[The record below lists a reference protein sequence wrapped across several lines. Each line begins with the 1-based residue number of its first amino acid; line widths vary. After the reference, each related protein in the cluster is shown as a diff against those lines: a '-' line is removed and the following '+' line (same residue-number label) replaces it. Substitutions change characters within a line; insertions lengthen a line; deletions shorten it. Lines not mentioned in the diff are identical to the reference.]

1 MKLVKVSKG
10 IKGIRDYRYYKL
22 IDGKKVEIS
31 NVDYIEMQVLEG
43 NTIEKDSDF
52 NQSNRN
58 TGLMFDPTKSSQVIK
73 AEKKLKSIGRKMVKK
88 PNRINKL
95 AGKLIRLCNEIKSI
109 QSLIDKQDYKYTV
122 TDLQFDLIKLNNQKT
137 KYSKKLSKLIY
148 KKQASNEDEIKYNQK
163 NQWYRKT
170 NYYLNTIKREM
181 KIEKEK
187 KNNPLFPFNTKMNI
201 EQKRY
206 YMKEYLGIRI

>member
-1 MKLVKVSKG
+1 MKLAKVNKG
-10 IKGIRDYRYYKL
+10 IKGIRDYRYYKV
-22 IDGKKVEIS
+22 IEGKKVEIS
-31 NVDYIEMQVLEG
+31 NIEYTELQVLEG
-43 NTIEKDSDF
+43 STIERDPDY
-52 NQSNRN
+52 NQSNRS
-58 TGLMFDPTKSSQVIK
+58 TGMMFEPTKSSQVIK
-73 AEKKLKSIGRKMVKK
+73 TEKKLKSIERKMVKK

-95 AGKLIRLCNEIKSI
+95 AGKMIKLCNEIKDI
-109 QSLIDKQDYKYTV
+109 QSLMDKQSMDYTV
-122 TDLQFDLIKLNNQKT
+122 IDLQYDLLKLNNQKT
-137 KYSKKLSKLIY
+137 KYSKKLSKLILN
-148 KKQASNEDEIKYNQK
+148 KHSDDKNEIAFNQK
-163 NQWYRKT
+163 NQWYIKT